1 MDETN
6 GRKAAIKRGTSQ
18 VSKVGHVSTRA
29 RRSLPCHQTDS
40 RAQLRTCLSFPSEK
54 YSDETI
60 AIVRP
65 KRHIL
70 TCFPRL
76 QLDYL
81 LPTST
86 CVMSGGAEKDEIIL
100 LLTDVVHLNLPG
112 LLATIAC
119 CVYKWRRAALKS
131 RSCGDIFLLFLFF
144 FFLLLRRRLR
154 FGGRRQERAS
164 GRASERRRS
173 ALGRLGFSFCP
184 RVLRRPSRPSLGF
197 YFAPRFGITP
207 RFFPRTL
214 LSSSHR
220 PGQSQNSAF
229 GCYLRN
235 FWRAVARYF
244 LSAQSQAVHCCW
256 FLAVSGCCCC
266 FLPPSLP
273 LGPQPPARKRSL
285 RPRR

>member
-29 RRSLPCHQTDS
+29 RRSLPCHQTDR

-54 YSDETI
+54 YSDET
-60 AIVRP
+60 IVRP

-86 CVMSGGAEKDEIIL
+86 CVMSGGAEKDEIML

-184 RVLRRPSRPSLGF
+184 RVLRRPSTS
-197 YFAPRFGITP
+197 FASFAWLLFRTSI
-207 RFFPRTL
+207 RYHSTL
-214 LSSSHR
+214 LPSHTFVVVTP
-220 PGQSQNSAF
+220 PGA
-229 GCYLRN
+229 
-235 FWRAVARYF
+235 RA
-244 LSAQSQAVHCCW
+244 
-256 FLAVSGCCCC
+256 
-266 FLPPSLP
+266 
-273 LGPQPPARKRSL
+273 
-285 RPRR
+285 